1 MPALCTRAARE
12 KPLLDPGAKPWAASQ
27 TSFPSKGVQG
37 LSAQSQL
44 SAWTRVPVSILV
56 WPHLSLLAST
66 LGFFLQELQGA
77 ELQSLKPCQ
86 YVGPKTFLKALATV
100 QERD

>member
-12 KPLLDPGAKPWAASQ
+12 KLLLALGAEPWAASQ
-27 TSFPSKGVQG
+27 TSFSSKGVHG
-37 LSAQSQL
+37 LLAQSQL

-66 LGFFLQELQGA
+66 LGFLQDL
-77 ELQSLKPCQ
+77 
-86 YVGPKTFLKALATV
+86 
-100 QERD
+100 